1 MEDLRD
7 VRSDLAFLRA
17 VAADRGPLPALLGW
31 HLVALGAVFTLA
43 FVHIWAVY
51 AGHAPWPRDLLWLL
65 WLPGAL
71 LYLPINVAVHRFGR
85 GMTWGPAAKLFG
97 SAWAALGVM
106 IPPAVIVLMI
116 AQQQTGFP
124 FYRVWP
130 ALAFILYGG
139 AWSVAAIGRPAVGYW
154 PIAAGC
160 FATGFVC
167 AGLIE
172 QTVQWL
178 VMAAGL
184 ALFMILPGTVIA
196 LRARGA

>member
-1 MEDLRD
+1 MKDLHGARG
-7 VRSDLAFLRA
+7 DLAFLSA

-31 HLVALGAVFTLA
+31 HLIALGGVFTLA

-51 AGHAPWPRDLLWLL
+51 TGRLSWPRDLLWLL

-71 LYLPINVAVHRFGR
+71 VYLPVNFAVHRFDR
-85 GMTWGPAAKLFG
+85 SMPWGPGAKLFG
-97 SAWAALGVM
+97 SAWAALAVM

-130 ALAFILYGG
+130 ALAFIFYGG
-139 AWSVAAIGRPAVGYW
+139 AWSVIALGRPALGYW
-154 PIAAGC
+154 LTAAGC
-160 FATGFVC
+160 FAMGFLC

-184 ALFMILPGTVIA
+184 VLFMVFPGVAIA
-196 LRARGA
+196 RRARGG